1 MAGIRT
7 TDRRLACTMAYMRWR
22 FSALLVLPLLL
33 AGACGTSGSSESDVG
48 GTQLGQANSGP
59 RVPFSNWT
67 TYHRT
72 NSRHGHTTPAAHL
85 PLRFNWRRHLRGAVY
100 GEPLVVGRTLIAA
113 TEKNWVYGLRATTGA
128 LLWRRHL
135 GPAQA
140 LSDLPCG
147 NIDPLG
153 ITGTPAYDAAT
164 GSVFAVAETTGG
176 HHTLWALAA
185 ATGHRRWHR
194 SLDVLPNRN
203 RSAEQQRSAL
213 LVTKG
218 RVITAFGGL
227 AGDCDNY
234 VGYLTSVATSGR
246 GTISTYAVPTS
257 REGGIWAP
265 PGPVTGANGNV
276 YVATGNGAEKQ
287 GRWDKSDSVTEL
299 TPVGMRRV
307 AAFAPS
313 TWPQDNADDLD
324 LGSSSPVPVNGR
336 IVIAGKRG
344 TVYLLRPSLGGVGAE
359 VASLD
364 GCTAFG
370 GAAVSG
376 TTVLMPCKGQDAI
389 RALSVGRSSLRWTW
403 TASGVYASPVIA
415 GHRVYAADE
424 GSGDLVVLGLGNGQ
438 VLQRIHA
445 GALTHFPSEVVD
457 GGRVFVP
464 TLTGVTAF
472 QGS

>member
-1 MAGIRT
+1 
-7 TDRRLACTMAYMRWR
+7 
-22 FSALLVLPLLL
+22 V
-33 AGACGTSGSSESDVG
+33 
-48 GTQLGQANSGP
+48 
-59 RVPFSNWT
+59 
-67 TYHRT
+67 
-72 NSRHGHTTPAAHL
+72 
-85 PLRFNWRRHLRGAVY
+85 
-100 GEPLVVGRTLIAA
+100 A

-128 LLWRRHL
+128 RIWRRHL

-153 ITGTPAYDAAT
+153 ITGTPAYDATT

-176 HHTLWALAA
+176 HHTLWALRAT
-185 ATGHRRWHR
+185 TGHRRWHR
-194 SLDVLPNRN
+194 SLDVLPTRN

-218 RVITAFGGL
+218 RVIAAFGGL

-234 VGYLTSVATSGR
+234 VGYLTSVATSGS
-246 GTISTYAVPTS
+246 GPISAYAVPTS

-265 PGPVTGANGNV
+265 PGPVTGRNRNV
-276 YVATGNGAEKQ
+276 YVATGNGAQKQ

-307 AAFAPS
+307 AVFAPAS
-313 TWPQDNADDLD
+313 WRQDNAADLD

-344 TVYLLRPSLGGVGAE
+344 TVYLLKPSLGGVGSDL
-359 VASLD
+359 ASLD

-376 TTVLMPCKGQDAI
+376 STVLMPCKGQDAI
-389 RALSVGRSSLRWTW
+389 RALAVGRSSLKWTW
-403 TASGVYASPVIA
+403 TANGVYASPVIA
-415 GHRVYAADE
+415 GQRVYAADE
-424 GSGDLVVLGLGNGQ
+424 GSGDLVVLALSSGK

-445 GALTHFPSEVVD
+445 GSLPHFPSEAVD

-464 TLTGVTAF
+464 TLSGITAF
-472 QGS
+472 IGS